1 MDEEIV
7 IQIGLLLSQ
16 LRYARRA
23 LEDIERS
30 TARYGGVT
38 FAVALAAGPRFG
50 EPPLLNGALK
60 VFVTN
65 INDLTVGRGSI
76 GLLEGLLGGIGRFF
90 GGLAGGFVG
99 GIIGGVSLWVW
110 VGKLQEIVKGINGI
124 LDRLGVTASKANEAA
139 ADSADKKKDG
149 TDWAATLA
157 RLNPIIES
165 LTALFDAASRGPEAA
180 GKTAS
185 ENMSE
190 DAKAWGAQLAITLRA
205 ATDTLNVLDKVIRG
219 LTIFVPILVGA
230 LAALLVRLDDIKLA
244 ILDLM
249 QFAFRLA
256 LLLRGAALVTI
267 YDTIAAVAKLGANIL
282 GTLKDAVG
290 TILKAILDILSA
302 VFSTVEAFI
311 KFVGAGLKNAM
322 DGLLLWLVNGLGRV
336 LMFIGDLR
344 IFRLLI
350 HLVQV
355 LPNILPALITLLHG
369 GEASIDPTDRKWL
382 EEIKGKTV
390 AGPTGPA
397 LAPGGRLPKEVQF
410 PDLGA
415 KFLKEVGP
423 FKKSLEDTSAALPK
437 KTEEAFGAAQKGLTT
452 IDKTMRDAL
461 TTGEA
466 GFQKKLS
473 SDLEAVGQQAAK
485 AAEALTPAVK
495 TAEEIKKKADADNHD
510 PLHQIEQAYVDW
522 VKGDGLKN
530 MLGVITQYFAGGSAK
545 DPAGPA
551 AVPLAAVRT
560 AQPEAPRAT
569 VEIGELII
577 DLKPAK
583 QDSGGKPK
591 ASKPLSLWRDD
602 LLPGYDEM
610 VERLG

>member
-1 MDEEIV
+1 MDEELV

-60 VFVTN
+60 VYVTN

-110 VGKLQEIVKGINGI
+110 VGKLQEIVKGINNI
-124 LDRLGVTASKANEAA
+124 LDRLGIVGAKAGDTAG
-139 ADSADKKKDG
+139 ADGDKKKEG
-149 TDWAATLA
+149 TDWVATLA
-157 RLNPIIES
+157 RINPIIES

-180 GKTAS
+180 GKSAA
-185 ENMSE
+185 EGMSQE
-190 DAKAWGAQLAITLRA
+190 AKAWGEQLAITLRA
-205 ATDTLNVLDKVIRG
+205 ATDTLTVLDKVIKG
-219 LTIFVPILVGA
+219 LTIFVPILIGA
-230 LAALLVRLDDIKLA
+230 LAALLARLDDIKLA
-244 ILDLM
+244 ILDLL
-249 QFAFRLA
+249 QFSLRLA
-256 LLLRGAALVTI
+256 LLLRGVALVTI
-267 YDTIAAVAKLGANIL
+267 YDTISAVAKLGANIL

-290 TILKAILDILSA
+290 TILKAVLEILSA

-311 KFVGAGLKNAM
+311 KFLGAGLKNAM
-322 DGLLLWLVNGLGRV
+322 DSLLLWLVNGLGRV
-336 LMFIGDLR
+336 LTYIGDLR

-355 LPNILPALITLLHG
+355 LPNILPSLITLVHG
-369 GEASIDPTDRKWL
+369 TEASISDTDRKWL
-382 EEIKGKTV
+382 EEVKGKTV
-390 AGPTGPA
+390 PGPTGPA
-397 LAPGGRLPKEVQF
+397 LAPGGKLPKAVRF
-410 PDLGA
+410 PDLGE
-415 KFLKEVGP
+415 KFLKEVAP

-466 GFQKKLS
+466 DFQKKLS
-473 SDLEAVGQQAAK
+473 GDLETVGKQATK
-485 AAEALTPAVK
+485 MAEALTPAVQ
-495 TAEEIKKKADADNHD
+495 TAEELKKKGQTDDG
-510 PLHQIEQAYVDW
+510 LHKIEQAYVEW
-522 VKGDGLKN
+522 VKGDGLKS
-530 MLGVITQYFAGGSAK
+530 MLGQITQYFTSGTAKDLTGSA
-545 DPAGPA
+545 AIPA
-551 AVPLAAVRT
+551 AAVGA
-560 AQPEAPRAT
+560 AQPEAPKAT

-583 QDSGGKPK
+583 QDSGAKPK
-591 ASKPLSLWRDD
+591 SSKPLSLWHDD
-602 LLPGYDEM
+602 LLRGYDEI
-610 VERLG
+610 VERVG